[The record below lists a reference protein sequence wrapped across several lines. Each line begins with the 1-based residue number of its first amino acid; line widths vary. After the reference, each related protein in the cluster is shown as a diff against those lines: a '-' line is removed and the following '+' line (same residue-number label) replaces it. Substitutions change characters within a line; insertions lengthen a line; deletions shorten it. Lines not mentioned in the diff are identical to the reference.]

1 MRKSRLG
8 SSLIDLEFKDKSV
21 GLQSPCSLPEYYAA
35 DSEVISKEFHQ
46 KTDAKLFKSPF
57 LFNGKKHCNLTI

>member
-8 SSLIDLEFKDKSV
+8 SSLVDPGFRDRSV
-21 GLQSPCSLPEYYAA
+21 GLQNPCSFPEYYAA
-35 DSEVISKEFHQ
+35 ASKVISKEFHQ

-57 LFNGKKHCNLTI
+57 LFNGKNHCNLAV